1 MNTLEQ
7 ILQERL
13 VLSDNKIHVYLIQ
26 FDLFDNKQCIQYL
39 SEDERIR
46 AEKLKIDEKK
56 NQFVIARSVL
66 RLLLSSALG
75 KSYQNIEFFYG
86 EHGKPGI
93 IESLNNKP
101 IEFNISHSGNYALIA
116 ITLSNKVGV
125 DIEEV
130 NFDTDYQSLSKR
142 FFSENEKNELIS
154 LGDELQLDTFY
165 RIWAR
170 KESFIKATG
179 KGVAFGLDR
188 FSVTLDEAID
198 GGMEVLTFTPSN
210 DKWFCYDLIKIDNY
224 KTALTTCDM
233 TCDVVIHA

>member
-1 MNTLEQ
+1 MNTLDQ

-26 FDLFDNKQCIQYL
+26 FDLFNSEKCIQYL
-39 SEDERIR
+39 LDDERVR
-46 AEKLKIDEKK
+46 ADKLKIEEKK
-56 NQFVIARSVL
+56 NQFVITRSVL
-66 RLLLSSALG
+66 RLLLSSVIG
-75 KSYQNIEFFYG
+75 KENQEIGFIYG
-86 EHGKPGI
+86 EHGKPSI
-93 IESLNNKP
+93 KESIDGKP

-130 NFDTDYQSLSKR
+130 NIDTDHQSLSKR
-142 FFSENEKNELIS
+142 FFSESEKNELIR
-154 LGDELQLDTFY
+154 LGNELQLDAFY

-188 FSVTLDEAID
+188 FSVTLDETID
-198 GGMEVLTFTPSN
+198 GGMEVLTSTPLD
-210 DKWFCYDLIKIDNY
+210 DKWFCYDLINLDNY
-224 KTALTTCDM
+224 KTALTTCNK